1 MFHESLHTK
10 TSFKDYE
17 NSKLKESNNWDFSR
31 GYSPW
36 FWSKID
42 ILSCLHFSQNSKKI
56 CVLRYCRKKK
66 RLRRQ

>member
-36 FWSKID
+36 FWSQIG
-42 ILSCLHFSQNSKKI
+42 SNSSSFHFLVFYDVLERKNAFNDNKNKK
-56 CVLRYCRKKK
+56 
-66 RLRRQ
+66 